1 MKEKIYKFYKWS
13 NTWQGTIVLVLTF
26 MFFIAQAFLIPSGSM
41 KNTLL
46 VHDALFAKKFA
57 YGVPIPHIPWIE
69 IPILPDFKGN
79 GHLIDGPKPK
89 RGDIVIF
96 RWPRNEKLH
105 FVKRCVAKG
114 GDVLFVKN
122 KQLYLRIENDD
133 TKTINFAKKMKAKVV
148 DFNGEKYVL
157 NPYSTI
163 HKGIH
168 HDPEITEIYG
178 DNEAIFN
185 YGPIIVPEGEF
196 FMMGDNRDHSA
207 DSRFW
212 GPIQY
217 KHVVGKPWF
226 IYMSWDENYTI
237 RWNRVGK
244 TIDEI
249 EEELRKGILK
259 YPITEGHKR
268 LE

>member
-105 FVKRCVAKG
+105 FVKRCVG
-114 GDVLFVKN
+114 VPGDKIMVKN
-122 KQLYLRIENDD
+122 KDLYLRPFEGDD
-133 TKTINFAKKMKAKVV
+133 FIRANYPA
-148 DFNGEKYVL
+148 EKIVEIGGL
-157 NPYSTI
+157 IWVKNPYED
-163 HKGIH
+163 KFPGIH
-168 HDPEITEIYG
+168 HDDEVQEYQFYPE
-178 DNEAIFN
+178 
-185 YGPIIVPEGEF
+185 
-196 FMMGDNRDHSA
+196 
-207 DSRFW
+207 
-212 GPIQY
+212 
-217 KHVVGKPWF
+217 KHHPKPLF
-226 IYMSWDENYTI
+226 VNLG
-237 RWNRVGK
+237 RHPKN
-244 TIDEI
+244 
-249 EEELRKGILK
+249 
-259 YPITEGHKR
+259 
-268 LE
+268 